1 VHRALLLCLLSLG
14 CLATPG
20 AGQEMTGF
28 DRERAHLMLRA
39 VERDLQQH
47 YYDTTFHGLDLRT
60 LFDSTDARI
69 DAAHSNDE
77 AFLAIAVTL
86 AALRDSHTHFFPPR
100 RNAVVQYGWNL
111 GIVGDSCYIFKVRPE
126 SDAAAQ
132 RVKPGD
138 LVLGVDQFALNR
150 ADRWDLEYFYY
161 ALAPRASVR
170 LTLQSPRDTVRS
182 VVVQSK
188 VTPHPTIMDLT
199 RGDDIW
205 QLIREEQNWARANR
219 SVLWALGSEVLVWK
233 LPNFLADDREIDR
246 WVKRAQGF
254 KALVLDLRGNPGG
267 LESTL
272 LRLAGNLVGADT
284 FGVRR
289 TRDKT
294 ESLRTRPGP
303 RFTGTVVAVVDA
315 QSASA
320 AEMLA
325 YLLQLRKRGSVVGDR
340 TAGAVME
347 SRGHEH
353 TVGVDVVA
361 FYYTS
366 VTAADLIFADGT
378 RLEGRGV
385 IPDEIVLPSGADLA
399 SGRDPALARAI
410 TLAGYA
416 ITPEA
421 VGRLLPIEE

>member
-1 VHRALLLCLLSLG
+1 MSTPSCHRPPLHAKFEPTRSARRLSVHRALSLSLLCLG
-14 CLATPG
+14 ALATLA

-28 DRERAHLMLRA
+28 DRQRAHLMLRA
-39 VERDLQQH
+39 AEQDLRDH

-69 DAAHSNDE
+69 AAAHSNDE
-77 AFLAIAVTL
+77 AFLSIAVTL
-86 AALRDSHTHFFPPR
+86 GALRDSHTHFFPPR

-111 GIVGDSCYIFKVRPE
+111 GIVGDSCYILKVRPE
-126 SDAAAQ
+126 NDAAAQ

-138 LVLGVDQFALNR
+138 LVLGVDQFAVNR
-150 ADRWDLEYFYY
+150 ADRWDLEYLYY
-161 ALAPRASVR
+161 ALAPRATVR
-170 LTLQSPRDTVRS
+170 LTLQSPGDTVRS

-188 VTPHPTIMDLT
+188 ITPHPRIMDLT
-199 RGDDIW
+199 QGNDIW

-219 SVLWALGSEVLVWK
+219 SVLWELGSEVLVWR

-267 LESTL
+267 LETTL

-303 RFTGTVVAVVDA
+303 RFTGDPPVSSLSRTAGSRRRLPLKSPTA
-315 QSASA
+315 LRGPGSWSSRERSRSGCFRRPILPSPAWTMPAPAGRPSASA
-320 AEMLA
+320 ATTTISS
-325 YLLQLRKRGSVVGDR
+325 RCPTPSWGSPS
-340 TAGAVME
+340 A
-347 SRGHEH
+347 
-353 TVGVDVVA
+353 
-361 FYYTS
+361 TS
-366 VTAADLIFADGT
+366 
-378 RLEGRGV
+378 
-385 IPDEIVLPSGADLA
+385 P
-399 SGRDPALARAI
+399 ARAS
-410 TLAGYA
+410 
-416 ITPEA
+416 
-421 VGRLLPIEE
+421 RRHC

>member
-1 VHRALLLCLLSLG
+1 MHRALSLRLLLLA
-14 CLATPG
+14 CLASPA
-20 AGQEMTGF
+20 AGQEMTDF
-28 DRERAHLMLRA
+28 DRQRAHLMLRV
-39 VERDLQQH
+39 VEHDLRDH
-47 YYDTTFHGLDLRT
+47 YYDTTFHGLDLKT

-69 DAAHSNDE
+69 AAAHSNDE
-77 AFLAIAVTL
+77 AFLSIAVTL
-86 AALRDSHTHFFPPR
+86 SALRDSHTHFFPPR
-100 RNAVVQYGWNL
+100 RSAVVQYGWNL
-111 GIVGDSCYIFKVRPE
+111 GTVGDSCYILKVRPE

-138 LVLGVDQFALNR
+138 LVLGIDQFAVNR
-150 ADRWDLEYFYY
+150 ADRFDLEYLYY
-161 ALAPRASVR
+161 ALAPRATVR
-170 LTLQSPRDTVRS
+170 LTLQSPGDTVRS

-188 VTPHPTIMDLT
+188 VTSHPPIMDLT
-199 RGDDIW
+199 HGDDIW
-205 QLIREEQNWARANR
+205 QLIREEQNWAQANR
-219 SVLWALGSEVLVWK
+219 SVLWELGSDVLVWK

-294 ESLRTRPGP
+294 EPLRTRPGP

-320 AEMLA
+320 AELLA
-325 YLLQLRKRGSVVGDR
+325 YLLQMRNRGSVVGDR

-347 SRGHEH
+347 SRGYQHRA
-353 TVGVDVVA
+353 GVEVVVV
-361 FYYTS
+361 YYTS
-366 VTAADLIFADGT
+366 MTSADLVFSDGT

-385 IPDEIVLPSGADLA
+385 MPDEVVLPSGADLA
-399 SGRDPALARAI
+399 HRRDPALARAI
-410 TLAGYA
+410 TLAGHA

-421 VGRLLPIEE
+421 AGDLFPPEE

>member
-1 VHRALLLCLLSLG
+1 MHRPLWLCLLCLGGLLTP
-14 CLATPG
+14 ATS
-20 AGQEMTGF
+20 QEMNGM
-28 DRERAHLMLRA
+28 DRQRAHLMLRA
-39 VERDLQQH
+39 VEHDLRDH

-69 DAAHSNDE
+69 AAAHSIDE
-77 AFLAIAVTL
+77 AFLSIAVTL
-86 AALRDSHTHFFPPR
+86 SALRDSHTHFFPPR
-100 RNAVVQYGWNL
+100 RSAVVRYGWSL
-111 GIVGDSCYIFKVRPE
+111 GTVGDSCYIFKVRPE

-138 LVLGVDQFALNR
+138 LVLGVDQFAVNR
-150 ADRWDLEYFYY
+150 ADRFDLEYLYY
-161 ALAPRASVR
+161 ALAPRATVR
-170 LTLQSPRDTVRS
+170 LTLQSPGDTVRS
-182 VVVQSK
+182 VVVQSQ
-188 VTPHPTIMDLT
+188 VTPHPPIMDLT
-199 RGDDIW
+199 HGDDIW

-219 SVLWALGSEVLVWK
+219 SVLWEFGSDVLVWK
-233 LPNFLADDREIDR
+233 LPNFLTDDREIDR
-246 WVKRAQGF
+246 WVKRAQSF

-289 TRDKT
+289 MRDKT
-294 ESLRTRPGP
+294 EPLRTRPGP

-320 AEMLA
+320 AEILA
-325 YLLQLRKRGSVVGDR
+325 YLLQLRNRGSVVGDR

-347 SRGHEH
+347 SRGYEH
-353 TVGVDVVA
+353 RVGTEVA
-361 FYYTS
+361 VFYYTAMTS
-366 VTAADLIFADGT
+366 ADLVFSDGT

-385 IPDEIVLPSGADLA
+385 IPDEVVLPSGADLA
-399 SGRDPALARAI
+399 HRRDPALARAI
-410 TLAGYA
+410 TLAGHA

-421 VGRLLPIEE
+421 AGDLFLPEE

>member
-1 VHRALLLCLLSLG
+1 MHRALSLSLLCLG
-14 CLATPG
+14 ALATLA

-28 DRERAHLMLRA
+28 DRQRAHLMLRA
-39 VERDLQQH
+39 AEQDLRDH

-69 DAAHSNDE
+69 AAAHSNDE
-77 AFLAIAVTL
+77 AFLSIAVTL
-86 AALRDSHTHFFPPR
+86 GALRDSHTHFFPPR

-111 GIVGDSCYIFKVRPE
+111 GIVGDSCYILKVRPE
-126 SDAAAQ
+126 NDAAAQ

-138 LVLGVDQFALNR
+138 LVLGVDQFAVNR
-150 ADRWDLEYFYY
+150 ADRWDLEYLYY
-161 ALAPRASVR
+161 ALAPRATVR
-170 LTLQSPRDTVRS
+170 LTLQSPGDTVRS

-188 VTPHPTIMDLT
+188 ITPHPRIMDLT
-199 RGDDIW
+199 QGNDIW

-219 SVLWALGSEVLVWK
+219 SVLWELGSEVLVWR

-267 LESTL
+267 LETTL

-347 SRGHEH
+347 SKGYEH
-353 TVGVDVVA
+353 RVGVDVVV
-361 FYYTS
+361 FYYTAMT
-366 VTAADLIFADGT
+366 VADLVFSDGT

-385 IPDEIVLPSGADLA
+385 MPDEIVLPSGADLA

-416 ITPEA
+416 ITPQA
-421 VGRLLPIEE
+421 AGRLFPVEE

>member
-1 VHRALLLCLLSLG
+1 VHRALSLSLLCLG

-28 DRERAHLMLRA
+28 DRERAHLMLRV
-39 VERDLQQH
+39 VEHDLRDH
-47 YYDTTFHGLDLRT
+47 YYDTTFHGLDLKT

-69 DAAHSNDE
+69 AAAHSNDE
-77 AFLAIAVTL
+77 AFLSIAVTL
-86 AALRDSHTHFFPPR
+86 SALRDSHTHFFPPH

-111 GIVGDSCYIFKVRPE
+111 GTVGDSCYILKVRPE

-138 LVLGVDQFALNR
+138 LVLGVDQFAVNR
-150 ADRWDLEYFYY
+150 ADRSDLEYLYY
-161 ALAPRASVR
+161 ALAPRATVR
-170 LTLQSPRDTVRS
+170 LTLQSPGDTVRS

-188 VTPHPTIMDLT
+188 ITPHPPIMDLT
-199 RGDDIW
+199 HGDDIW
-205 QLIREEQNWARANR
+205 QLIREQQNWAQANR
-219 SVLWALGSEVLVWK
+219 SVLWELGSDVLVWK
-233 LPNFLADDREIDR
+233 LPSFLTSDREIDR

-254 KALVLDLRGNPGG
+254 KALVLDLRGNRGG
-267 LESTL
+267 FESTL

-294 ESLRTRPGP
+294 EPLRTRPGP
-303 RFTGTVVAVVDA
+303 RFNGTVVAVVDA

-320 AEMLA
+320 AELLA
-325 YLLQLRKRGSVVGDR
+325 YLLQMRNRGSVVGDR

-347 SRGHEH
+347 SRGYRHR
-353 TVGVDVVA
+353 VGVEVVVQ
-361 FYYTS
+361 YYTAMTS
-366 VTAADLIFADGT
+366 ADLVFSDGT

-385 IPDEIVLPSGADLA
+385 IPDEVVLPSGADLA
-399 SGRDPALARAI
+399 HRRDPALARAI
-410 TLAGYA
+410 TLAGHA

-421 VGRLLPIEE
+421 AGNLFPPEE